1 MAEFNADQFT
11 VAKAKP
17 LPVILLLDTS
27 ASMNTVVNPDEVV
40 RTGRTGIV
48 EGQPVE
54 YVSGGKSR
62 IDVLNEAVRRML
74 GTFTK
79 EASQAN
85 EFLVSVVTFG
95 GTATLKQAPVPAS
108 AFKYTDLPADG
119 GTPLG
124 AAIDVAKSL
133 IEDREQTPAR
143 AYRPLVVLVSDGE
156 PTDSWESKLAS
167 FIQDGRSAKCD
178 RMALGIGDEAT
189 GGCARATLERFIAGT
204 EHKVFEAKDAG
215 EVHNFFKFVTMS
227 VVSRSLSQNPN
238 LVPPDSTLKPPT
250 PATAASKSAP
260 AAQAVPAPSTS
271 APAAPAA
278 SAPPPSPSATTTDPE
293 KEDSYW

>member
-1 MAEFNADQFT
+1 LAEFNADQFT

-27 ASMNTVVNPDEVV
+27 ASMNIVVNPDEVV

-48 EGQPVE
+48 EGQLVE
-54 YVSGGKSR
+54 YVSGGKTR

-74 GTFTK
+74 ATLTK

-95 GTATLKQAPVPAS
+95 GTATLKQAPVTSS
-108 AFKYTDLPADG
+108 AIQYFDLSADG
-119 GTPLG
+119 DTPLG
-124 AAIDVAKSL
+124 AAIEVAKSL
-133 IEDREQTPAR
+133 IEDREQIPSR

-156 PTDSWESKLAS
+156 PTDSWESNLAS

-178 RMALGIGDEAT
+178 RMALGIGEEAT
-189 GGCARATLERFIAGT
+189 SGRGRATLERFIAGT

-238 LVPPDSTLKPPT
+238 LVPPDSTLRPPT

-260 AAQAVPAPSTS
+260 AAPAVPEPSKS

-278 SAPPPSPSATTTDPE
+278 PAPSPSAPTTDPE
-293 KEDSYW
+293 KEDGYW